1 MSPLKRIIIT
11 DKKHGLPFSKG
22 LLAKSIT
29 AAGISPKLAYHIAEL
44 VENHLR
50 KQGLLTV
57 TSAQLKQVILEILV
71 THAGDEKTEKY
82 KKWQVLGALDKPLI
96 ILIGGTTGVGKSTIA
111 SEMAHRLAINRIVSS
126 DSVREVMR
134 AVFSKEISPTLH
146 ESSFSAWRAIR
157 TPVDEKVDPVI
168 VGFMEQVAVVSVG
181 IEAIIQRAI
190 NENIHMMIEGIHVVP
205 GFLDLKIFKDA
216 FVVPLIVAVEDEKSH
231 KGHFY
236 VRGVQT
242 HQQRPFEKYV
252 ENFDTIR
259 KIGFYIEELARKHK
273 AAIIESYNLDSTIS
287 TAMEEVYKQVQ
298 SLMSPINN

>member
-1 MSPLKRIIIT
+1 M
-11 DKKHGLPFSKG
+11 
-22 LLAKSIT
+22 
-29 AAGISPKLAYHIAEL
+29 SPKLAYHIGEL

-50 KQGLLTV
+50 KKDLLTV
-57 TSAQLKQVILEILV
+57 TSTQLKQIILDILLAN
-71 THAGDEKTEKY
+71 AGEEKTEKY

-96 ILIGGTTGVGKSTIA
+96 ILVGGTTGVGKSTIA

-146 ESSFSAWRAIR
+146 ESSFSAWKAIR
-157 TPVDEKVDPVI
+157 TPVDEKVDPI
-168 VGFMEQVAVVSVG
+168 IAGFMEQVAVVSVG

-190 NENIHMMIEGIHVVP
+190 NENLHMVVEGIHVVP
-205 GFLDLKIFKDA
+205 GFLDLKLFKDA
-216 FVVPLIVAVEDEKSH
+216 FVVPLIVAVEDEKAH

-242 HQQRPFEKYV
+242 HEQRPFEKYV

-259 KIGFYIEELARKHK
+259 KIGFYIEVLARKHK
-273 AAIIESYNLDSTIS
+273 VSMIESYNLDSTIS
-287 TAMEEVYKQVQ
+287 TAMDEVYNQVQ